1 MTLSEHAQKLLAKIQ
16 RKNKTGPV
24 VIDDLIEFMSFADS
38 DRLIADIQELR
49 TAGLITVE
57 SIKHKGRFG
66 TELILTDGH
75 IQHGI
80 VKAKLYSSKL
90 ITKNKRK

>member
-49 TAGLITVE
+49 KAGLITVE

-75 IQHGI
+75 VQHGI
-80 VKAKLYSSKL
+80 VQAKLSKM
-90 ITKNKRK
+90 IVKVKRK